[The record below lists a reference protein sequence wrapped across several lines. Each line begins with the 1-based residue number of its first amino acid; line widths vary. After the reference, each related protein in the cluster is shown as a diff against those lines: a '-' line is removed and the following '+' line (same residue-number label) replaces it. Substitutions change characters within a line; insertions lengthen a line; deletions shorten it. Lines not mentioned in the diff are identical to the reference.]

1 MTREEMLDVLAAQG
15 QDAEAYYNDELDGWF
30 GWDVEWDVDRQP
42 VLVVR
47 FTPHEEGVE
56 PEGSRPVAYRWR
68 LEIP

>member
-1 MTREEMLDVLAAQG
+1 MTREEMLDVLADQG
-15 QDAEAYYNDELDGWF
+15 QDAEVYYNDQLDGWF

-47 FTPHEEGVE
+47 FER
-56 PEGSRPVAYRWR
+56 EGSRPVAYRWR